1 MLCHL
6 CTLTV
11 PYDCLS
17 GAVESTPLLRDI
29 KVHAEPRYV
38 VAVVAVAPVMVLS
51 GFLWFGWQRVGST
64 S

>member
-17 GAVESTPLLRDI
+17 GAVESTPLLRDV
-29 KVHAEPRYV
+29 KFHAEPRYV
-38 VAVVAVAPVMVLS
+38 VAVVALAPVMVLS
-51 GFLWFGWQRVGST
+51 GFL
-64 S
+64 